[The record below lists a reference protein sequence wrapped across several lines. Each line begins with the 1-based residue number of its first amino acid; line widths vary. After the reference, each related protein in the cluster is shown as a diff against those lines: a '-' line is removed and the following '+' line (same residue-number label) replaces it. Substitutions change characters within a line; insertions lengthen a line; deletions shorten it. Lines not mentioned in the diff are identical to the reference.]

1 MGHNDVVPNSRNHFN
16 KDWQEKVKTWFNQ
29 PGRKL
34 RRRQTREKKAKLSA
48 PCPTNKLRPAV
59 RGQTNKYN
67 SRIKLGRG
75 FTAGELKLAGMHS
88 LPTARSIGIAV
99 DVRRK
104 DTCNETL
111 NMNSNRIKAYLAKII
126 VHRVPV
132 KNGKNVPSKLFK
144 EANFKTSTDAA
155 VKVQN
160 TSRDVVPL
168 PKSEAGFEWTTIT
181 KTMTDVNAY
190 KTIRTEWKKA
200 TGFYTRLEN
209 AKKKAS
215 APKK

>member
-1 MGHNDVVPNSRNHFN
+1 MG
-16 KDWQEKVKTWFNQ
+16 
-29 PGRKL
+29 

-168 PKSEAGFEWTTIT
+168 PKSESGF
-181 KTMTDVNAY
+181 
-190 KTIRTEWKKA
+190 EWKKA

-215 APKK
+215 

>member
-1 MGHNDVVPNSRNHFN
+1 
-16 KDWQEKVKTWFNQ
+16 
-29 PGRKL
+29 
-34 RRRQTREKKAKLSA
+34 
-48 PCPTNKLRPAV
+48 LRPAV

-75 FTAGELKLAGMHS
+75 FTAAELKLAGMHS

-99 DVRRK
+99 DIRRK

-111 NMNSNRIKAYLAKII
+111 NMNANRIKAYLSKVI
-126 VHRVPV
+126 VHRAPV

-160 TSRDVVPL
+160 TTRDVIRKFFCLFFYLFYSFLAL
-168 PKSEAGFEWTTIT
+168 PKPESGFEWTTIT
-181 KTMTDVNAY
+181 KQMTDVNAY

-215 APKK
+215 MPKK